1 MRHTPS
7 PSPNVFNLFLHFNDF
22 TLFSQPSPHPSP
34 HCSKPSPTTKT
45 RNACAQLFHAR
56 LLQIIVVA
64 CNYPYFTHLPSRS
77 FTHLLVLLIISL
89 VPLKNP
95 FPPNVYAPPTP
106 NSPVHVSS
114 PLFSLFLH
122 LNFPLHQPLTTK
134 HTTSSLTRSNLTF
147 IIAASPK
154 APAGTMRHCYS
165 YLSYT

>member
-1 MRHTPS
+1 MRDPPS

-22 TLFSQPSPHPSP
+22 TPFSQPSSQPRP
-34 HCSKPSPTTKT
+34 HCSKPTSLTKT
-45 RNACAQLFHAR
+45 LSACAQLFHAR

-77 FTHLLVLLIISL
+77 FTYLLVHLIISS

-114 PLFSLFLH
+114 PPFPFFLH

-134 HTTSSLTRSNLTF
+134 TPTSLLTRS
-147 IIAASPK
+147 SP
-154 APAGTMRHCYS
+154 PPYNCSIPSIPPT
-165 YLSYT
+165 